1 MDYTNTSKALRTIKV
16 KVIARHWLLQLNP
29 EGPDPL
35 MLQTR
40 LRERDGADKE
50 SLQDS
55 DSDEDE
61 YSRSE
66 SDDND
71 KNDNDSI
78 NSGGEDVSLPL
89 SMTRKKLTGQQRHA
103 LEDP

>member
-1 MDYTNTSKALRTIKV
+1 MLFSSSPLHFGRQPLL
-16 KVIARHWLLQLNP
+16 IAK
-29 EGPDPL
+29 DC
-35 MLQTR
+35 
-40 LRERDGADKE
+40 
-50 SLQDS
+50 

-78 NSGGEDVSLPL
+78 NSGGEDVILAFI
-89 SMTRKKLTGQQRHA
+89 MTRKKLRGQQRHA